1 MDYITR
7 QNDILDDVVF
17 RYYGD
22 TARRIVERVLEEN
35 RGIGLADYGPV
46 LPAGLTI
53 PLPDR
58 DPDPPADTLIRL
70 WD

>member
-7 QNDILDDVVF
+7 QNDILDDVVH

-22 TARRIVERVLEEN
+22 TENRIVELVLEAN
-35 RGIGLADYGPV
+35 RGLADLGPL

-53 PLPDR
+53 ALPDR
-58 DPDPPADTLIRL
+58 PPSQAEKPLAKL

>member
-22 TARRIVERVLEEN
+22 TEGRAVERVLEAN
-35 RGIGLADYGPV
+35 PGLADLGAR
-46 LPAGLTI
+46 LPAEVTI
-53 PLPDR
+53 ALPDR
-58 DPDPPADTLIRL
+58 PVEAAKTLVKL